1 MLTAANMVTHSALY
15 VKNACSAEWF
25 SSAMY
30 QAMGRSAQS
39 RYVPSRFTSGL
50 PPDAQP

>member
-25 SSAMY
+25 SSTMY
-30 QAMGRSAQS
+30 
-39 RYVPSRFTSGL
+39 
-50 PPDAQP
+50 